1 MTEFVHFWGHNRKR
15 LGDKAVFSQWYE
27 APFHCDGNT
36 FPTAEHWMM
45 HQKALLFEDHKMA
58 AKMLTTPYPGDVKN
72 MGRKVANFDEELWDQ
87 EKITIV
93 RLGNLLKFSQNAEL
107 EGILLDTGD
116 AILAEAS
123 PYDAIWGIGTKDSH
137 PNANDPSK
145 WKGENLL
152 GFVLMDVRTI
162 LGSTTTQTVEDIT

>member
-1 MTEFVHFWGHNRKR
+1 MTEFTHFWGHNRKR

-36 FPTAEHWMM
+36 FLTAEHWMM

-72 MGRKVANFDEELWDQ
+72 MGREVANFDEELWDQ

-116 AILAEAS
+116 TILVEAS
-123 PYDAIWGIGTKDSH
+123 PYDTIWGIGMKDSH